1 MVHSGMKLFVQR
13 FAWLGIVVI
22 ALLVS
27 PAAAPAITYDFRNLT
42 TPEPSGSIA
51 DQLFMDVLD
60 LGGGQVLFNFRNTGP
75 DRGSIFTV
83 AFDDNNQ
90 LLSDIEVIN
99 SPGVD
104 FDGSKNGPAIE
115 PITPSFDNDWVAKK
129 SGGAA
134 NGVGLNEWVGIRF
147 AGNYNSVLA
156 DLLSQQ
162 LRVGLHV
169 GDLTKGASQKLVN
182 EPSAKVPE
190 GAMTLTLLGMGFVSL
205 ELLRRRLFA

>member
-1 MVHSGMKLFVQR
+1 MKFLVQR
-13 FAWLGIVVI
+13 FVPLGIVVS

-27 PAAAPAITYDFRNLT
+27 TAAGPAITYDFRNLT

-75 DRGSIFTV
+75 ERGSIFTV
-83 AFDDNNQ
+83 AFDDNNH
-90 LLSDIEVIN
+90 LLSDIEVLN

-104 FDGSKNGPAIE
+104 FDWSKNGAAIE
-115 PITPSFDNDWVAKK
+115 PITPTFNNNWVAKRN
-129 SGGAA
+129 GGVAS
-134 NGVGLNEWVGIRF
+134 GVGPNEWVGIRF
-147 AGNYNSVLA
+147 AGSYNSVLA

-169 GDLTKGASQKLVN
+169 GDLKKGASQKLVN
-182 EPSAKVPE
+182 DAPAKVPE
-190 GAMTLTLLGMGFVSL
+190 GAMTLTLLGMGVVSL